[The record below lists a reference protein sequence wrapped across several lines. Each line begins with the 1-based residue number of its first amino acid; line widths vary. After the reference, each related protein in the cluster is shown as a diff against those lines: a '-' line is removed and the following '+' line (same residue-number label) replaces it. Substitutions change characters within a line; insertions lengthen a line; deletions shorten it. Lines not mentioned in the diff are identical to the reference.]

1 VAIPFIHTR
10 PRYFAQIIGELLYW
24 LDEDRILFGS
34 DYAIWQPKW
43 LVEKF
48 VDFQIPEDL
57 QSELG
62 VLTTD
67 VKKKILGLNAA
78 RLYGLEV
85 PAEAGAVAA
94 SAGKPAVGS
103 GPARPTCPPPRRPG
117 PPCRASG
124 TRRSTSR

>member
-1 VAIPFIHTR
+1 
-10 PRYFAQIIGELLYW
+10 LLYW
-24 LDEDRILFGS
+24 LNEDRILFSS

-48 VDFQIPEDL
+48 VDFQIPEDM

-78 RLYGLEV
+78 ALYDLEV
-85 PAEAGAVAA
+85 PAWADVVTDNEEDM
-94 SAGKPAVGS
+94 AVGS
-103 GPARPTCPPPRRPG
+103 EPLSPA
-117 PPCRASG
+117 
-124 TRRSTSR
+124 